1 MWHLHIT
8 FSCFVPLTSRT
19 KPLSKSL
26 NLIPFWPP
34 LKASYS
40 SYKPHPLK
48 YNGASFSVPRK
59 VSEASHLQRYRE
71 GKWPEGGVQCWR
83 SNDRTCLWDAGQL
96 QELLK
101 EEEREKKCHIK
112 DYMCIL
118 PYLLLWPPRGREGT
132 WTCPNP
138 SKETTKN
145 GDTRNSDSLA

>member
-1 MWHLHIT
+1 M
-8 FSCFVPLTSRT
+8 
-19 KPLSKSL
+19 
-26 NLIPFWPP
+26 
-34 LKASYS
+34 
-40 SYKPHPLK
+40 
-48 YNGASFSVPRK
+48 
-59 VSEASHLQRYRE
+59 
-71 GKWPEGGVQCWR
+71 
-83 SNDRTCLWDAGQL
+83 CLLDAGQL
-96 QELLK
+96 QELLE